1 MTWFL
6 AFLAFA
12 ALVVLHEYGHFLAA
26 KAVGMK
32 ATRFSLF
39 FPPALFKFKPKNS
52 ETTYE
57 IGSIPA
63 GGFVKIVGMNPD
75 EEIPPED
82 LPRAYFM
89 QPVWKRITVIAAGP
103 AVNLLIAFILIW
115 ALYAFIGVSQ
125 PGPAT
130 TKVGEVAL
138 GQPATG
144 VIKPGDKVVS
154 INGVEGTPQKMI
166 AELQKSTCAGG
177 KTEGCV
183 ATEPVTVVYERK
195 GTEKTV
201 KLTPEYDSD
210 AERMRVG
217 MTFDSIAGPQETLP
231 LWTAFTTTADR
242 VWYVTSLTVT
252 LPKRLFVEKER
263 KEISSV
269 AGGYKRTE
277 TAIKTSTEQA
287 ISLIALISLSLA
299 IINLFPF
306 LPLDGGHIFWA
317 LVEKVRGKRVSTPTL
332 ERASIVGL
340 ALVGMLFLIG
350 LTNDI
355 ERFRSGGFGP

>member
-12 ALVVLHEYGHFLAA
+12 ALVILHEYGHFLAA

-32 ATRFSLF
+32 ATRVSLF

-63 GGFVKIVGMNPD
+63 GGFVKIVGMNPE

-89 QPVWKRITVIAAGP
+89 QPVWKRIVVISAGP
-103 AVNLLIAFILIW
+103 AVNFLIAFILIW

-130 TKVGEVAL
+130 NRVGAVAL
-138 GQPATG
+138 SQPATG
-144 VIKPGDKVVS
+144 VLKPGDKLVS
-154 INGVEGTPQKMI
+154 VNGVEGTPKNLI
-166 AELQKSTCAGG
+166 AELQKSNCAGA
-177 KTEGCV
+177 KKEGCV
-183 ATEPVTVVYERK
+183 ATQPVTIVFDRK
-195 GTEKTV
+195 GVAHTV
-201 KLTPEYDSD
+201 KLTPVYDSD
-210 AERMRVG
+210 AKRMRVG
-217 MTFDSIAGPQETLP
+217 MTFDTIKGPQETQP
-231 LWTAFTTTADR
+231 VGQAFKTTADR

-252 LPKRLFVEKER
+252 LPKRLFVKKER
-263 KEISSV
+263 EEISSV
-269 AGGYKRTE
+269 AGGYKATQ
-277 TAIKTSTEQA
+277 TAIKSSTEEA
-287 ISLIALISLSLA
+287 IGIIALISLSLA

-317 LVEKVRGKRVSTPTL
+317 LAEKVRGKRIPTPVL

-340 ALVGMLFLIG
+340 ALVGMLFVVG
-350 LTNDI
+350 LSNDLH
-355 ERFRSGGFGP
+355 RFTSGSFGP

>member
-1 MTWFL
+1 VTWFL

-12 ALVVLHEYGHFLAA
+12 ALVVLHEYGHFIAA

-39 FPPALFKFKPKNS
+39 FPPALFKYKPKNS

-57 IGSIPA
+57 IGAIPA

-75 EEIPPED
+75 EEIAPED
-82 LPRAYFM
+82 LKRAYFM
-89 QPVWKRITVIAAGP
+89 MPVWKRITVIAAGP
-103 AVNLLIAFILIW
+103 AVNFLIAFILIW
-115 ALYAFIGVSQ
+115 VLYAFIGVSQ

-130 TKVGEVAL
+130 SKVGEVAL

-144 VIKPGDKVVS
+144 VIKPGDEVVS
-154 INGVEGTPQKMI
+154 INGVEGAPQEMI
-166 AELQKSTCAGG
+166 AELQKSKCEGA

-183 ATEPVTVVYERK
+183 ATESVTIVYERN
-195 GTEKTV
+195 GTERTAE
-201 KLTPEYDSD
+201 LTPEYDSD

-217 MTFDSIAGPQETLP
+217 MTFDSVAGPQETLP
-231 LWTAFTTTADR
+231 LWSAFTTTADR
-242 VWYVTSLTVT
+242 MWYVTSLTVT

-287 ISLIALISLSLA
+287 IGLIALISLSLA

-317 LVEKVRGKRVSTPTL
+317 LVEKVRGRRVSTPTL
-332 ERASIVGL
+332 EKASIVGL

-350 LTNDI
+350 LSNDI

>member
-12 ALVVLHEYGHFLAA
+12 ALVILHEYGHFIAA
-26 KAVGMK
+26 KRVGMK

-52 ETTYE
+52 ETSYE
-57 IGSIPA
+57 IGAIPA

-82 LPRAYFM
+82 LKRAYFM
-89 QPVWKRITVIAAGP
+89 QPVWKRIVVISAGP
-103 AVNLLIAFILIW
+103 LMNVLIAFVLLW
-115 ALYAFIGVSQ
+115 VLFAFVGVST

-130 TKVGEVAL
+130 NRVADVAL
-138 GQPATG
+138 GTPANG
-144 VIKPGDKVVS
+144 VLKPGDKLVS
-154 INGVEGTPQKMI
+154 INGKEGSPQQLIEELQRSKCAGAKVEGCQ
-166 AELQKSTCAGG
+166 AA
-177 KTEGCV
+177 
-183 ATEPVTVVYERK
+183 EPVVLVYERD
-195 GTEKTV
+195 GTERTA
-201 KLTPEYDSD
+201 KLIPEYDSD
-210 AERMRVG
+210 VGRMRVG
-217 MTFDSIAGPQETLP
+217 MTFDMQKGPTETQSIPQ
-231 LWTAFTTTADR
+231 AFVTSADR
-242 VWYVTSLTVT
+242 IWYVTSLTVT

-277 TAIKTSTEQA
+277 TAIKSSAEMA
-287 ISLIALISLSLA
+287 IGTIALISLSLA

-317 LVEKVRGKRVSTPTL
+317 LAEKVRGKRIPTPVL
-332 ERASIVGL
+332 ERASLVGL
-340 ALVGMLFLIG
+340 ALVCMLFVVG

-355 ERFRSGGFGP
+355 ERFRNGLFGP

>member
-12 ALVVLHEYGHFLAA
+12 ALVVLHEYGHFVAA

-39 FPPALFKFKPKNS
+39 FPPALFKYKPKNS

-82 LPRAYFM
+82 LKRAYFM
-89 QPVWKRITVIAAGP
+89 MPVWKRITVIAAGP
-103 AVNLLIAFILIW
+103 AVNFLIAFILIW
-115 ALYAFIGVSQ
+115 VLYAFIGVSQ

-130 TKVGEVAL
+130 TNVGEVAL

-144 VIKPGDKVVS
+144 VLKPGDKVVS
-154 INGVEGTPQKMI
+154 INGVEGKPQAMI
-166 AELQKSTCAGG
+166 AELQKSKCEGA

-183 ATEPVTVVYERK
+183 ATEPVTIVYERD
-195 GTEKTV
+195 GTERTAE
-201 KLTPEYDSD
+201 LTPEYDSD

-217 MTFDSIAGPQETLP
+217 MTFDSIQGPQETLP
-231 LWTAFTTTADR
+231 LWSAFTTTADR
-242 VWYVTSLTVT
+242 MWYVTSLTVT

-287 ISLIALISLSLA
+287 IGLIALISLSLA

-332 ERASIVGL
+332 EKASIVGL

-350 LTNDI
+350 LSNDI

>member
-1 MTWFL
+1 MTWFF

-12 ALVVLHEYGHFLAA
+12 ALVILHEYGHFIAA
-26 KAVGMK
+26 KRVGMK

-52 ETTYE
+52 ETSYE

-75 EEIPPED
+75 EELPPED
-82 LPRAYFM
+82 LKRAYFM
-89 QPVWKRITVIAAGP
+89 QPVWKRIVVISAGP
-103 AVNLLIAFILIW
+103 LMNVLIAFVLLW
-115 ALYAFIGVSQ
+115 VLFAFVGVST

-130 TKVGEVAL
+130 NRVADVAL
-138 GQPATG
+138 GTPANG
-144 VIKPGDKVVS
+144 VLKPGDKLVS
-154 INGVEGTPQKMI
+154 INGQAGSPQKLIEELQQSKCAGAKVEGCQAAK
-166 AELQKSTCAGG
+166 
-177 KTEGCV
+177 
-183 ATEPVTVVYERK
+183 PVVLVYERD
-195 GTEKTV
+195 GTERTA
-201 KLTPEYDSD
+201 KLIPEYDAD
-210 AERMRVG
+210 VGRMRVG
-217 MTFDSIAGPQETLP
+217 MTFDMQKGPTETQSIPQ
-231 LWTAFTTTADR
+231 AFVTSADR
-242 VWYVTSLTVT
+242 IWYVTSLTVT

-277 TAIKTSTEQA
+277 TAIKSGAEMA
-287 ISLIALISLSLA
+287 IGTIALISLSLA

-317 LVEKVRGKRVSTPTL
+317 LAEKVRGKRIPTPVL
-332 ERASIVGL
+332 ERASLVGL
-340 ALVGMLFLIG
+340 ALVCMLFLVG

-355 ERFRSGGFGP
+355 ERFRNGLFGP

>member
-39 FPPALFKFKPKNS
+39 FPPALFKYKPKNS
-52 ETTYE
+52 ETSYE

-75 EEIPPED
+75 EEIAPED
-82 LPRAYFM
+82 LPRAYYM
-89 QPVWKRITVIAAGP
+89 MPVWKRITVIAAGP

-115 ALYAFIGVSQ
+115 VLYGFVGVSQ

-130 TKVGEVAL
+130 SKVGEVAL

-144 VIKPGDKVVS
+144 VLKPGDTVVS
-154 INGVEGTPQKMI
+154 INGVGGKPQEMI
-166 AELQKSTCAGG
+166 AELQKSQCAGG

-183 ATEPVTVVYERK
+183 ATKPVTIVYERD
-195 GTEKTV
+195 GVEKTAS
-201 KLTPEYDSD
+201 LTPEYDAD

-242 VWYVTSLTVT
+242 IWYVTTLTVT

-277 TAIKTSTEQA
+277 TAIKSSTEEA
-287 ISLIALISLSLA
+287 IGLIALISLSLA
-299 IINLFPF
+299 IINMFPF

-332 ERASIVGL
+332 EKASVVGL

>member
-1 MTWFL
+1 MTWLL

-12 ALVVLHEYGHFLAA
+12 ALVVLHEYGHFIAA

-39 FPPALFKFKPKNS
+39 FPPALFKYKPKNS
-52 ETTYE
+52 ETSYE

-63 GGFVKIVGMNPD
+63 GGFVKIVGMNPE

-82 LPRAYFM
+82 LKRAYFM
-89 QPVWKRITVIAAGP
+89 QPVWKRIVVIGAGP
-103 AVNLLIAFILIW
+103 LMNLVIAFILIW
-115 ALYAFIGVSQ
+115 VLYAFVGVTS

-130 TKVGEVAL
+130 NKIGEIAL

-144 VIKPGDKVVS
+144 VLKPGDKLVS
-154 INGVEGTPQKMI
+154 VNGVDGSPKVLI
-166 AELQKSTCAGG
+166 DELQKSRCAGP
-177 KTEGCV
+177 KAEGCV
-183 ATEPVTVVYERK
+183 ATKPVTIVYERK
-195 GTEKTV
+195 GVRKTV
-201 KLTPEYDSD
+201 QITPEYDSD
-210 AERMRVG
+210 AKRMRVG
-217 MTFDSIAGPQETLP
+217 MTFDTIRGPQETLSIGK
-231 LWTAFTTTADR
+231 AFTTTADR
-242 VWYVTSLTVT
+242 IWYVTALTVT
-252 LPKRLFVEKER
+252 LPKRLFVEKQR

-277 TAIKTSTEQA
+277 TAIKSSTEQA
-287 ISLIALISLSLA
+287 IGIIALISLSLA

-317 LVEKVRGKRVSTPTL
+317 LAEKVRGKRIPTPVL

-350 LTNDI
+350 LSNDI
-355 ERFRSGGFGP
+355 ERFRVGGFGP